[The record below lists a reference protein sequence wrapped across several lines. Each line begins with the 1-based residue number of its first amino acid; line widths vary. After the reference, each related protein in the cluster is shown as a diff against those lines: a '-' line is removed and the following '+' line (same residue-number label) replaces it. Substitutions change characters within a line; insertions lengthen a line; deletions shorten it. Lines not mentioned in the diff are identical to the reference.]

1 MNVITLASCK
11 TGTGKTTLAA
21 QLAGH
26 AIAQGRRCLVVDADP
41 RGAFALLNSRRA
53 EGALPLASA
62 ERGLERPLEVA
73 DFLGYDW
80 ALIDTAPAISLLV
93 QEAIRLATMLI
104 IPARPGLL
112 DLAGVRETAELVR
125 SGRRPY
131 AVVLNAAPLKC
142 DDKEAQA
149 VADTRAA
156 LDRYAIPVWSGQ
168 ISERTGYAVATGEAE
183 ARALA
188 AAEVAR
194 LWSMNERSVE
204 AVNAAKAGA
213 GGQRQAA

>member
-11 TGTGKTTLAA
+11 AGSGKTTLAA

-26 AIAQGRRCLVVDADP
+26 AVAQSLRCLVVDADP
-41 RGAFALLNSRRA
+41 KGGFALLNSRRV

-80 ALIDTAPAISLLV
+80 VLIDTAPAISLAV
-93 QEAIRLATMLI
+93 QEAIRVATMLI
-104 IPARPGLL
+104 IPARPGFL
-112 DLAGVRETAELVR
+112 DLAAVRETAELVQ

-142 DDKEAQA
+142 DDKEAQT

-168 ISERTGYAVATGEAE
+168 ISERTGFASAAGEAD

-188 AAEVAR
+188 VAEIAR
-194 LWSMNERSVE
+194 LWSMIERSVE
-204 AVNAAKAGA
+204 AVNAARTGA

>member
-11 TGTGKTTLAA
+11 AGTGKTTLAA

-93 QEAIRLATMLI
+93 QEAIRVATMLI

-188 AAEVAR
+188 AAVVAR
-194 LWSMNERSVE
+194 LWSMIERSVE

>member
-93 QEAIRLATMLI
+93 QEAIRVATI
-104 IPARPGLL
+104 
-112 DLAGVRETAELVR
+112 ELVR

-142 DDKEAQA
+142 EDKEAQA

-188 AAEVAR
+188 TAEIAR
-194 LWSMNERSVE
+194 LWSMIERSVE
-204 AVNAAKAGA
+204 AVNAAKAGVA
-213 GGQRQAA
+213 QAKAA